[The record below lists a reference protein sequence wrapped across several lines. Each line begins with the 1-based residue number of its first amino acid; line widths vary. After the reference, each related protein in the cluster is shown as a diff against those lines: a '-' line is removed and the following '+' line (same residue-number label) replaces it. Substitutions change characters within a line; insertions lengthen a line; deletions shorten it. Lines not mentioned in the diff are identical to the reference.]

1 MEYTLADMQLKN
13 PEIFSAIESIGE
25 HYRTNIANRFTRRA
39 ISAMSLD
46 QGTWSLIEE
55 LTEKVENYRY
65 QGYHLDELY
74 SQVLAMARF
83 IYQAR
88 REVAPNLRYTAS
100 SGTYMGAT
108 SNTDKVFRDMAVNN
122 FLPNL
127 KILADKVNELY
138 VKVAAIDKAAA
149 GQKAPVYSQLAELHE
164 IGRYLVE

>member
-1 MEYTLADMQLKN
+1 MQIKN

-39 ISAMSLD
+39 LSSMSLD
-46 QGTWSLIEE
+46 PGTWNLIEE
-55 LTEKVENYRY
+55 ITEKVDNYRY

-74 SQVLAMARF
+74 GQILALARF
-83 IYQAR
+83 VYQAK

-100 SGTYMGAT
+100 NGTANGRAT
-108 SNTDKVFRDMAVNN
+108 ESDRVFRDMAVNN

-127 KILADKVNELY
+127 TILADRINELY
-138 VKVAAIDKAAA
+138 VKVAAIDKDAA
-149 GQKAPVYSQLAELHE
+149 GKRPPVYSQLPELHE